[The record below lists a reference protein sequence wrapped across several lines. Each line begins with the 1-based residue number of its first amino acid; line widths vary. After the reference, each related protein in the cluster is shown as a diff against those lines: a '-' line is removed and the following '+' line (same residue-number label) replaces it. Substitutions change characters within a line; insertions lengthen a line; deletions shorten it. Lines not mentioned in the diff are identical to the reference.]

1 MLALLTLELEARV
14 LRLLFHLRLLD
25 ELLEVVQLLRQVLVN
40 VRTLR
45 VRHLNDSIAFGVQDL
60 DLLPAEVELL
70 AGLGD
75 LLLDLDQRGVEA
87 AGILALLRVLP
98 RQEGLRVT

>member
-14 LRLLFHLRLLD
+14 LRLLLHLRLLD
-25 ELLEVVQLLRQVLVN
+25 ELLEVVQLLRQVLVD
-40 VRTLR
+40 VRALR
-45 VRHLNDSIAFGVQDL
+45 VRHLNDSIAFRVQDL

-75 LLLDLDQRGVEA
+75 LLLDLDQASVEA
-87 AGILALLRVLP
+87 AGILALLRVTP

>member
-14 LRLLFHLRLLD
+14 LCLLLHLRLLD
-25 ELLEVVQLLRQVLVN
+25 ELLEVVQLFRQVLVN

-45 VRHLNDSIAFGVQDL
+45 VRHLDDSIAFRVQDL

-98 RQEGLRVT
+98 R